1 MDQGS
6 ETKQYTPGDDV
17 RIQLK
22 AVHDHGLDLRHVKA
36 TFQREGHR
44 QDAAEGRE
52 VERIELTTPNLQREE
67 LRLQPTSVPRD
78 ISSHGVLSGRVPAN
92 AALGAYRLRSIEG
105 VHGSGAPIRFS
116 LEEYPEF
123 WFQVVEPPFAPPKVT
138 DLKFI

>member
-1 MDQGS
+1 MNQGS
-6 ETKQYTPGDDV
+6 ETKQYARGDDV

-22 AVHDHGLDLRHVKA
+22 AVHDQGLDLRNVIA
-36 TFQREGHR
+36 TFEREGHR
-44 QDAAEGRE
+44 QDAAAGHEI
-52 VERIELTTPNLQREE
+52 ERIELTTPNLKREE
-67 LRLQPTSVPRD
+67 LRLQPTGTPRD
-78 ISSHGVLSGRVPAN
+78 TSSHGVLSGRVPAN

-123 WFQVVEPPFAPPKVT
+123 WFQVVESAFAQPRVT